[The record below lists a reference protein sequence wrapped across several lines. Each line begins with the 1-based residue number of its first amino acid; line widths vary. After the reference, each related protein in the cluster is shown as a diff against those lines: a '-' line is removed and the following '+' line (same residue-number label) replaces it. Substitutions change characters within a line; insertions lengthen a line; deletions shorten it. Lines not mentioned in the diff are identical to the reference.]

1 MSDQSHLF
9 LSDEWIQAA
18 RDLREEFSGSIGPPP
33 AEVKLNV
40 IVTDISHR
48 SDGELHGHIDTSG
61 GSLIIERGHLEAP
74 ELTLTVDYETAYAAF
89 VTRDQGALMQ
99 AFFSGKILV
108 EGDATQLMML
118 QPQDPG
124 PDAMEFVQRLDA
136 ITDTGVEEQE
146 DDAGDEAAAPDS
158 NS

>member
-18 RDLREEFSGSIGPPP
+18 RDLREEFAGSIGPPP

-40 IVTDISHR
+40 IVTEIQHR
-48 SDGELHGHIDTSG
+48 SEGELRGHIDTSG
-61 GSLIIERGHLEAP
+61 GSLIIERGHLEGP
-74 ELTLTVDYETAYAAF
+74 ELTLTVDYTTAYAAF

-118 QPQDPG
+118 QPQSPG
-124 PDAMEFVQRLDA
+124 PEAMEFVQRLDA
-136 ITDTGVEEQE
+136 LTDTGA
-146 DDAGDEAAAPDS
+146 DDEASVSTPQDD
-158 NS
+158 

>member
-9 LSDEWIQAA
+9 LSDQWIQAA
-18 RDLREEFSGSIGPPP
+18 RDLREEFAGSIGPPP
-33 AEVKLNV
+33 ADVKLNV
-40 IVTDISHR
+40 IVTEISHR
-48 SDGELHGHIDTSG
+48 SDGELRGHIDTSS
-61 GSLIIERGHLEAP
+61 GSLIIEQGHLEAP

-118 QPQDPG
+118 QPQSPG
-124 PDAMEFVQRLDA
+124 PDAMEFVQRLDS
-136 ITDTGVEEQE
+136 ITDTGVVE
-146 DDAGDEAAAPDS
+146 EAASDAAPPEDG
-158 NS
+158 

>member
-18 RDLREEFSGSIGPPP
+18 RHLREEFAGSIQPPP

-40 IVTDISHR
+40 IVTQIPHR
-48 SDGELHGHIDTSG
+48 SEGELRGHIDTSG
-61 GSLIIERGHLEAP
+61 GSLIIDKGHLETP
-74 ELTLTVDYETAYAAF
+74 SLTLTVDYGTAYAAF
-89 VTRDQGALMQ
+89 VTRDQSALMQ

-118 QPQDPG
+118 QPSEPSLEVI
-124 PDAMEFVQRLDA
+124 EFVKRLDA
-136 ITDTGVEEQE
+136 ITETGTDEELTDLDNPASSE
-146 DDAGDEAAAPDS
+146 S
-158 NS
+158 TS